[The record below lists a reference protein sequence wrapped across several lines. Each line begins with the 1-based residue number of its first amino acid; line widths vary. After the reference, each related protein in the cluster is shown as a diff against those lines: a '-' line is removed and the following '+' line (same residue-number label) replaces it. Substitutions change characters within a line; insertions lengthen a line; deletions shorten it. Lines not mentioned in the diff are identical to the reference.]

1 MGRFWG
7 ILEVPWGESSDGEGE
22 GQGDAC
28 ESRGCGFSGADG
40 RVGARLEAT
49 GKGLLVARRGFGW
62 RNGVSERSK
71 RRRRA
76 PEKLEESF
84 AASYGSSISP
94 TKKERK
100 LLF

>member
-1 MGRFWG
+1 MGR
-7 ILEVPWGESSDGEGE
+7 GER
-22 GQGDAC
+22 QGDAC
-28 ESRGCGFSGADG
+28 KSRGFGFSGADG

-49 GKGLLVARRGFGW
+49 GKGPLAARRGFGW
-62 RNGVSERSK
+62 RNGLSERST
-71 RRRRA
+71 
-76 PEKLEESF
+76 EKLEESF